1 MNEKKR
7 QDEEMSSWDGE
18 EIALERTWG
27 DQWLQGLLG
36 WRVTIPANHVH
47 PQVREAGVR
56 VQAAQAEYD
65 GLAQELATRPGERQQ
80 LTQKLLQES
89 ASREEIGR
97 QLRAFDDDT
106 AGVEV
111 LVPVAMQRVYD
122 AWDDLCDAVRAND
135 EEWQEIFAGPRHS
148 GRHGASRGGTGL
160 HDGRGGMS
168 ADRELA
174 GRCRHRPQG
183 RGHAL

>member
-1 MNEKKR
+1 MNDKKTAVK
-7 QDEEMSSWDGE
+7 DEQVSSWDGE
-18 EIALERTWG
+18 EIALDRTWG

-36 WRVTIPANHVH
+36 WRLTIPANHVH

-135 EEWQEIFAGPRHS
+135 EELNGRNICGTAAQRPPRPFS
-148 GRHGASRGGTGL
+148 GRH
-160 HDGRGGMS
+160 
-168 ADRELA
+168 
-174 GRCRHRPQG
+174 RPS
-183 RGHAL
+183 